1 MQTKQKERF
10 TVPLESELRIK
21 RMTTFVRDFSAHLTI
36 LEKKLLATELENLI
50 SEVRA

>member
-1 MQTKQKERF
+1 MKTEQKERF

-21 RMTTFVRDFSAHLTI
+21 QMATFVRDFSAHLT
-36 LEKKLLATELENLI
+36 LPEKKLLATELENLI